1 MIALLPLVLGWSS
14 LLQAFVLDVQDAG
27 PCLLFDFDD
36 ETLIV
41 SRKDNPFSPDE
52 QSR

>member
-1 MIALLPLVLGWSS
+1 LGWSS

-36 ETLIV
+36 ETL
-41 SRKDNPFSPDE
+41 STSQTDQSLSKDAV
-52 QSR
+52 